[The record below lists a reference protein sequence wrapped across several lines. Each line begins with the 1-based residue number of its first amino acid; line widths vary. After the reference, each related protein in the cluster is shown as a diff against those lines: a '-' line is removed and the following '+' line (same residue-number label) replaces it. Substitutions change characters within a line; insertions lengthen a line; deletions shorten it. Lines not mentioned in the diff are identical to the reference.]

1 MSLCSGVNIG
11 CVLFADNIT
20 ERESVLTSPIGAS
33 HEIAW
38 QIGL

>member
-11 CVLFADNIT
+11 CVQFVDNII
-20 ERESVLTSPIGAS
+20 ERESVLTSPTGAS